1 MTYGVVDFDRRRLI
15 AACGLATSALLR
27 PARALGGIFGKW
39 DEAVDVIVVGSGAAG
54 LAAAVSAAQN
64 GVQVLLLEKMPDIG
78 GDTLISGGF
87 YGAVDP
93 VRQGAQGIDDSE
105 ELFFEQTFRN
115 GDEKADPRL
124 VRVLVKEAGRSLA
137 WLESL
142 GMKFQP
148 TVIEIYGAHWPRCHK
163 PILPAGSGY
172 IQTLSAAAIQKGV
185 DIRTAVKVTRLEL
198 EKGRVIGVC
207 AEVDEK
213 ICFYRAR
220 KGVVI
225 ATGGFGQN
233 RQLVEASDP
242 LLRGLTSTSAPGAT
256 GEVMLAAAQAGVL
269 LRDMQYIQCLPGC
282 PAGRKHRVRLHN
294 DVARF
299 ILVDEQGKRFVRED
313 ERRDVL
319 CRKVLAL
326 PRKYAYSI
334 VDNDGLESYNILI
347 QKEAWQGIESG
358 DAWKADTLE
367 ELAAKIDVPAEALA
381 ASVKAYNQAVESK
394 NDVFGKSSRELRF
407 KIQTPPFWACYAG
420 MSVHYTMGGLAI
432 NEKAQCLNAENHPVE
447 GLWAAGEVTGGVH
460 GANRLGANGL
470 ADAISFGR
478 IAGREAASSQNN

>member
-1 MTYGVVDFDRRRLI
+1 MTQSEARIGRRRLI
-15 AACGLATSALLR
+15 VASGLAAAGLLC
-27 PARALGGIFGKW
+27 PAQTFGGLFGKW
-39 DEAVDVIVVGSGAAG
+39 AVTTDVIVVGAGAAG
-54 LAAAVSAAQN
+54 LAAAVSAAQH
-64 GVQVLLLEKMPDIG
+64 GAQVLLLEKMPDIG

-87 YGAVDP
+87 FGAVDP
-93 VRQGAQGIDDSE
+93 KRQKAQGIDDSE

-124 VRVLVKEAGRSLA
+124 VQVLVKEAGRSLV
-137 WLESL
+137 WLESM
-142 GMKFQP
+142 GMRFQP

-172 IQTLSAAAIQKGV
+172 IQTLSAEAIQKGV
-185 DIRTAVKVTRLEL
+185 DIRTSVKVANLEL
-198 EKGRVIGVC
+198 ERDRVVGVA
-207 AEVDEK
+207 AEIEGK
-213 ICFYRAR
+213 TCFYRAR

-233 RQLVEASDP
+233 RELVEASDP

-256 GEVMLAAAQAGVL
+256 GEVMLAAAQAGVV
-269 LRDMQYIQCLPGC
+269 LRDMQYIQCMPGC
-282 PAGRKHRVRLHN
+282 PAGRRHRVRLHN

-299 ILVDEQGKRFVRED
+299 ILVDEHGNRFVRED

-334 VDNDGLESYNILI
+334 VDSDGLDSYNILV
-347 QKEAWQGIESG
+347 QKEAWQGIETG

-367 ELAAKIDVPAEALA
+367 ELASKIEVPAEALI
-381 ASVKAYNQAVESK
+381 ASVKTYNQAVDDK
-394 NDVFGKSSRELRF
+394 NDVLGKSPRELRF

-420 MSVHYTMGGLAI
+420 MSVHYTMGGLTI
-432 NEKAQCLNAENHPVE
+432 NEKAQCLNTENQPIA

-470 ADAISFGR
+470 ADAVSFGR
-478 IAGREAASSQNN
+478 IAGREAAGQNT